1 MLSRNRI
8 VRVVSVLI
16 SAAFFS
22 VVLAP
27 GAHASALNEKTRV
40 TIKGGPVQ
48 LAGRVLE
55 PGTYTFKLLGQ
66 ATGADVVAVNN
77 TNTHQFI
84 SFILASPVWR
94 SAIPNHAIV
103 TLSEEPSNAP
113 PAIHEWFYPGDQF
126 GLAFNYRHARPA
138 QQG

>member
-55 PGTYTFKLLGQ
+55 P
-66 ATGADVVAVNN
+66 ADVVAVNN